1 MLTDHSKTA
10 IAQIVFYVPAIL
22 AAAVLLFHRH
32 GRPRQ
37 AWIILQVFCLIRVAC
52 AIVTILYENT
62 PTSVGLYIAA
72 LILLNAGLLPLIAAT
87 IGLLRII
94 IVYEIKNNKTL
105 GLPMSVSR
113 FLFIVGIALIIAG
126 GSLTGNYK
134 DADSV
139 KTGHTLTK
147 AGYIVVAVF
156 MASLVLIQ
164 SHFWR
169 QYDNLSRPCRT
180 VLKGMGLAI
189 PFIIVR
195 IAWLF
200 LSIYHPDDKRWSN
213 LGGDIGPFVVMA
225 ALMEYIVVCIY
236 IATGFMIPATKGV
249 TRSDDQELEQDQRAG
264 DGSSQYGKL
273 HSLERA

>member
-1 MLTDHSKTA
+1 
-10 IAQIVFYVPAIL
+10 
-22 AAAVLLFHRH
+22 LL
-32 GRPRQ
+32 
-37 AWIILQVFCLIRVAC
+37 VRVAC

-87 IGLLRII
+87 IGLLRIMYVHLQTRWEYSNSFS
-94 IVYEIKNNKTL
+94 IVYETKNNKTL

-169 QYDNLSRPCRT
+169 QYDSLSRPCRT
-180 VLKGMGLAI
+180 VGPLRIRCKG
-189 PFIIVR
+189 
-195 IAWLF
+195 
-200 LSIYHPDDKRWSN
+200 
-213 LGGDIGPFVVMA
+213 
-225 ALMEYIVVCIY
+225 
-236 IATGFMIPATKGV
+236 
-249 TRSDDQELEQDQRAG
+249 
-264 DGSSQYGKL
+264 
-273 HSLERA
+273 